1 MGMYYCIFV
10 DLCMYVCLYKVY
22 DSMLIWILKN
32 NMFSKKFGVHGKLNN
47 AENYFMK
54 PKTWDLRE
62 L

>member
-1 MGMYYCIFV
+1 
-10 DLCMYVCLYKVY
+10 MYVCLYKVY